1 MQNNNSMPSNN
12 DQGDDKTIIFSSSEN
27 TAGKKEETEKISR
40 GDDNEKTQIQD
51 SPAPQLISANS
62 TASNEAVPNKLADL
76 NTKKTD
82 SKISPGLFA
91 AGVAGAAIGGTALGT
106 AFSDEIKEV
115 FNVES
120 FNAPDSPEAEAQEVN
135 PAHPLDNSTGQGLGN
150 TSNILQTAFHEDS
163 SESHSQIPIA
173 GDHAS
178 SFEISSTDTAGNTY
192 TVSMV
197 DIDGDGDVD
206 SQSGHIQLVDGST
219 VSFTQTGD
227 NLNPL
232 FGHNAEIASVNDFH
246 GNPAFAA
253 YNPLPEN
260 DTHVYEIQAG
270 DTLSEIAD
278 ANHTSVAHLMELN
291 PDITDPNLIYA
302 DHNLVIPNNDN
313 ISNPYEGGV
322 GLEGHENNLTASN
335 DLVVNGDS
343 VAGDTPDGDYANVD
357 WASFSDDAANGDNSA
372 YGEALSQTD
381 FDSFEA
387 SESYTDFAS
396 NDLGNLDISAD
407 FM

>member
-1 MQNNNSMPSNN
+1 MPSNN
-12 DQGDDKTIIFSSSEN
+12 DQGDDKTIIFSSTEN
-27 TAGKKEETEKISR
+27 TAGKKDEAEKISR
-40 GDDNEKTQIQD
+40 SDDNEKTQIQD
-51 SPAPQLISANS
+51 SPAPKSNSADSKVN
-62 TASNEAVPNKLADL
+62 NETVPNKLADL
-76 NTKKTD
+76 NSKKTD

-150 TSNILQTAFHEDS
+150 TSNIHQTAFHEDS
-163 SESHSQIPIA
+163 SVSHSQIPIA

-192 TVSMV
+192 TVSIV

-206 SQSGHIQLVDGST
+206 SQSGHIQLVDGSS

-227 NLNPL
+227 NLSPL
-232 FGHNAEIASVNDFH
+232 FGNNAAFASANDFH
-246 GNPAFAA
+246 GQAGFTAG
-253 YNPLPEN
+253 N

-322 GLEGHENNLTASN
+322 GLEGHVNNIVESN
-335 DLVVNGDS
+335 DSIVTGDS
-343 VAGDTPDGDYANVD
+343 LAGDTPDGDYANVD

-381 FDSFEA
+381 FDSFDA
-387 SESYTDFAS
+387 PESYTDFAS

>member
-1 MQNNNSMPSNN
+1 MQNNNSIPSNN
-12 DQGDDKTIIFSSSEN
+12 DQDDDKTIIFSSTEN
-27 TAGKKEETEKISR
+27 AAAKKDETEKISK

-51 SPAPQLISANS
+51 SPAQKSNSANS
-62 TASNEAVPNKLADL
+62 PANNEAVPNKLADL
-76 NTKKTD
+76 NSKKTD
-82 SKISPGLFA
+82 GKISPGLFA

-106 AFSDEIKEV
+106 AFSEEIKEV

-120 FNAPDSPEAEAQEVN
+120 FNAPDSPEAEAQEV
-135 PAHPLDNSTGQGLGN
+135 
-150 TSNILQTAFHEDS
+150 S
-163 SESHSQIPIA
+163 SVSVQ
-173 GDHAS
+173 
-178 SFEISSTDTAGNTY
+178 ISSTDTAGNTY
-192 TVSMV
+192 TVSIV
-197 DIDGDGDVD
+197 DIDGDGDID

-227 NLNPL
+227 KLNPI
-232 FGHNAEIASVNDFH
+232 FGDNAEIASLNDFH
-246 GNPAFAA
+246 GNPEFAT

-302 DHNLVIPNNDN
+302 SHNLVIPNNDN

-322 GLEGHENNLTASN
+322 GLEGHVNNLTASN
-335 DLVVNGDS
+335 DSTVTGDS
-343 VAGDTPDGDYANVD
+343 IAGDTPDGNYANMD

-372 YGEALSQTD
+372 YGEALFQTD

-387 SESYTDFAS
+387 PESYNDFDS
-396 NDLGNLDISAD
+396 NDLDNLDISAD

>member
-1 MQNNNSMPSNN
+1 MQNNNSIPSNN
-12 DQGDDKTIIFSSSEN
+12 DQGDDKTIIFSSTEN
-27 TAGKKEETEKISR
+27 TAGKKDEAEKISKS
-40 GDDNEKTQIQD
+40 DDNEKTQIQD
-51 SPAPQLISANS
+51 SPAPKSNSADSKAN
-62 TASNEAVPNKLADL
+62 NENVPNKLADL
-76 NTKKTD
+76 NSKKTD

-135 PAHPLDNSTGQGLGN
+135 SSQISDIATDTLQGAD
-150 TSNILQTAFHEDS
+150 SNIHPTAFHSDS
-163 SESHSQIPIA
+163 SIEHPDTLTS
-173 GDHAS
+173 DHVS

-206 SQSGHIQLVDGST
+206 SQSGHIQLVDGSS

-270 DTLSEIAD
+270 DTLSEIAE
-278 ANHTSVAHLMELN
+278 ANNTSVAHLMELN

-302 DHNLVIPNNDN
+302 SHNLVIPNNDN

-322 GLEGHENNLTASN
+322 GPEGHVNNIVESN
-335 DLVVNGDS
+335 DSTVTGDS
-343 VAGDTPDGDYANVD
+343 LAGDASEGDYANVD
-357 WASFSDDAANGDNSA
+357 WASFSDDAANADNSA

-387 SESYTDFAS
+387 PESYNDFDS
-396 NDLGNLDISAD
+396 NDLDNLDISAD